1 MRTRINV
8 FASIVLLMSVVLT
21 SVSFAFPDEGMFTP
35 DQIGRLPLQKR
46 GLKIKPND
54 IYNPNGV
61 SLSDAIVRVNMS
73 DAGGFGTGEFVS
85 PEGLILTNHH
95 VAFDALVSASTKE
108 KDYAANGYKANSR
121 ADELPAKDYNLVL
134 TQRVEDVTEK
144 IWTGARNLPAGEAR
158 DLAIKKNIDEWQKA
172 EQAKAPKGSTVR
184 IQSVNNGFFYYLYQT
199 FSIQDVRVVY
209 APPKNI
215 GFFGG
220 DPDNFE
226 WSRHTGDFT
235 FLRAYVAPDGSG
247 AEYSPNNVPFKPKK
261 FLTISL
267 NGVRENDFVFVL
279 GYPGGT
285 TRYRESQSVDYSQKV
300 NFPFIVEY
308 LTAQSRAMQMIGE
321 DDEEKRIKLQGEIF
335 SLNNGIKAFDGGVQ
349 AMRRGDIINK
359 RRADEAKFA
368 AWVEQN
374 PARKAKYGEL
384 LTKFNN
390 LYATYFATAARD
402 RVLRTFPNTSIM
414 PVFKQVSDAVNAV
427 SKGNKLTD
435 EKRGEITST
444 FQNREPVLEREMIK
458 YFLRAIDELPANQ
471 RFAPVDNAFNRY
483 QGKQRRA
490 AEETFAE
497 MIAEKEDFNTPQKIF
512 ALYDMSF
519 SDLNKKYP
527 HIVDIMTGLAAEQAQ
542 IAARTTKFNQEASS
556 MRYLYVEGM
565 GEMRG
570 AKPYPD
576 ANATLRFTYG
586 NVRGYRPREAV
597 TYAAFTTLKGVI
609 EKDTGE
615 DPFDVPQ
622 QLKDLQRSRD
632 FGRYGVGD
640 SVPVNFLATTDII
653 GGNSGSP
660 ILNGNGEQVGIV
672 FDGNYEGLGNDIFFD
687 ENYGRTIAVDI
698 RYVLFVTEKLG
709 GAGWI
714 LNEMTIK
721 GGGRAASATAGR

>member
-1 MRTRINV
+1 MRSKINV
-8 FASIVLLMSVVLT
+8 FASLVLLMSVVLT
-21 SVSFAFPDEGMFTP
+21 SVSFAFPDEGMYTP
-35 DQIGRLPLQKR
+35 DQIVRLPLRQR
-46 GLKIKPND
+46 GLKIKPAD

-61 SLSDAIVRVNMS
+61 GLSDAIMRVNMS

-85 PEGLILTNHH
+85 PDGLILTNHH
-95 VAFDALVSASTKE
+95 VGFDALVSASTKE
-108 KDYAANGYKANSR
+108 KDYATNGYKANSR

-134 TQRVEDVTEK
+134 TQRVEDVTAK
-144 IWTGARNLPAGEAR
+144 VWAGAKDLQGEAR
-158 DLAIKKNIDEWQKA
+158 ELAIKKNITDLENA
-172 EQAKAPKGSTVR
+172 EKAKAPKGATIR
-184 IQSVNNGFFYYLYQT
+184 IQSVNNGYFYYLYQT
-199 FSIQDVRVVY
+199 MSIQDVRVVY

-235 FLRAYVAPDGSG
+235 FLRAYVAPDGST
-247 AEYSPNNVPFKPKK
+247 AEYSPSNVPFKPKK

-285 TRYRESQSVDYSQKV
+285 TRYRESQSVGFSQTV
-300 NFPFIVEY
+300 NFPFIVDY
-308 LTAQSRAMQMIGE
+308 LTAQSAALQKIGE

-349 AMRRGDIINK
+349 AMRRGDIINQ

-368 AWVEQN
+368 AWVEAD
-374 PARKAKYGEL
+374 PARKAKYGEM

-390 LYATYFATAARD
+390 LYTTYYATSARD

-414 PVFKQVSDAVNAV
+414 PVFKQVFDAVNAV
-427 SKGNKLTD
+427 AQGKKLTD
-435 EKRGEITST
+435 EKRGEITSS

-458 YFLRAIDELPANQ
+458 YFLRAIAELPDNQ
-471 RFAPVDNAFNRY
+471 KFAPVESAFERY
-483 QGKQRRA
+483 QGKQRRS

-497 MIAEKEDFNTPQKIF
+497 MIAEKDDFNTPQKIF
-512 ALYDMSF
+512 QLYDMKF
-519 SDLNKKYP
+519 DELNKKYP
-527 HIVDIMTGLAAEQAQ
+527 HIVEIMSALAAEQAQ
-542 IAARTTKFNQEASS
+542 IAARTSKFNSEVGNL
-556 MRYLYVEGM
+556 RYMYVEGM
-565 GEMRG
+565 SEMRG

-576 ANATLRFTYG
+576 ANATLRFTFG

-597 TYAAFTTLKGVI
+597 TYTPFTTLKGVI

-622 QLKDLQRSRD
+622 QLKDLQRNRD

-660 ILNGNGEQVGIV
+660 ILNANGEQVGIV
-672 FDGNYEGLGNDIFFD
+672 FDGNYEGLGNDIFYD
-687 ENYGRTIAVDI
+687 ADYGRTIAVDI

-709 GAGWI
+709 GASWI
-714 LNEMTIK
+714 FNEMNIK
-721 GGGRAASATAGR
+721 GGGRASSATAGR